1 MNNTFRKDTSKGVQN
16 TSMIW
21 TILFVLAFVGVSLIA
36 VRTTVITTQQQEEL
50 RIQNTQEALIKFLEV
65 WEDGVVAQ
73 LNFWISSMDNRSDI
87 QMLEQQW
94 RDTTPWL
101 DNIVIWTEDQWI
113 YPPPI
118 TTATTADCLQD
129 SPVSMDCAAEGTE
142 IQNQAS
148 LIKAEYWTQ
157 QGDLERAQFELL
169 SSRPALRNPI
179 LSLNLS
185 DEGRLIF
192 FQRRLLLFQTET
204 LGAPISGGQA
214 LVTTSLSEVNLIHPN
229 LLPNLLEIL
238 PVLSIDNLEWFKN
251 TQRLSRRN
259 QTWSILQEYKQ
270 KNIVHNSLETIPL
283 SDNDTPLLITHI
295 TQTNGINVA
304 ITLDVPTLMETLTT
318 QRTGFQPVVLDSNG
332 VIVYP
337 TKDVDAVATS
347 WIQIPGPKFFP
358 QYRVAIATVVQE
370 SLYPQLLITLM
381 PILLTGILGFIAIYG
396 SIKADRQQMDFI
408 QRQQEFIARVTH
420 ELKTPLAG
428 IRLMAE
434 SLEMNQDEQTAPFIE
449 KILQESSRLESRIDE
464 VLQVAKDT
472 EIKKLVRM
480 DTEILL
486 LELYDI
492 WQPRFQD
499 VKGILR
505 TECDSVEII
514 GDEILL
520 KDAIQNLLSNSI
532 KYRHPNR
539 NLRCSLSIQA
549 TGKWIRISVVDNGI
563 GVPQIDRKRIFERF
577 VRIEGE
583 HRGFAG
589 GHGLGLAFVAETAVA
604 HKGWIRCT
612 DGLQGGVNITLG
624 MPIVAQT

>member
-1 MNNTFRKDTSKGVQN
+1 MNHPFRKDTSKGVQN
-16 TSMIW
+16 TSMVW
-21 TILFVLAFVGVSLIA
+21 TILFVLSFVGVSLIA

-65 WEDGVVAQ
+65 WEDGVVSQ
-73 LNFWISSMDNRSDI
+73 LNFWISSLDNRSDI
-87 QMLEQQW
+87 QTLEQQW
-94 RDTTPWL
+94 KSTTPWL
-101 DNIVIWTEDQWI
+101 DNIVVWTEDQWI

-118 TTATTADCLQD
+118 TTTPSATCLQ
-129 SPVSMDCAAEGTE
+129 SAPTSMDCTSENIE
-142 IQNQAS
+142 VQNQAS

-169 SSRPALRNPI
+169 SSRPALRNPSA
-179 LSLNLS
+179 SLNLS

-192 FQRRLLLFQTET
+192 FQRRFLLFQTET
-204 LGAPISGGQA
+204 LGAPISGGQS
-214 LVTTSLSEVNLIHPN
+214 LVTTSLSEANLIHPI

-238 PVLSIDNLEWFKN
+238 PILSIENFDWFK
-251 TQRLSRRN
+251 TTERLSRRN

-270 KNIVHNSLETIPL
+270 KNVVHNTLEITPL
-283 SDNDTPLLITHI
+283 SDNDPPLLITHI
-295 TQTNGINVA
+295 TQKNGIHVA

-318 QRTGFQPVVLDSNG
+318 QRTGFQPLVLDSNSS
-332 VIVYP
+332 IVYP
-337 TKDVDAVATS
+337 TKNLDPTS
-347 WIQIPGPKFFP
+347 TTWIQIPGPQFFP
-358 QYRVAIATVVQE
+358 QYRVAISTTVQE

-381 PILLTGILGFIAIYG
+381 PILLTGVLGFIAIYG
-396 SIKADRQQMDFI
+396 SLKADRQQMDFI

-434 SLEMNQDEQTAPFIE
+434 SLEMNQDSQTAPFIE
-449 KILQESSRLESRIDE
+449 KILQESTRLESRIDE

-480 DTEILL
+480 DTEMLL

-499 VKGILR
+499 VKGVLR
-505 TECDSVEII
+505 TECDSVEIM

-539 NLRCSLSIQA
+539 NLRCILSIQA
-549 TGKWIRISVVDNGI
+549 TGKWIKISVVDNGI
-563 GVPQIDRKRIFERF
+563 GVPQVDRKRIFERF

-589 GHGLGLAFVAETAVA
+589 GHGLGLAFVAETATA

-612 DGLQGGVNITLG
+612 DGLQGGVTITLG
-624 MPIVAQT
+624 MPIVADT

>member
-142 IQNQAS
+142 IRNQAS

-214 LVTTSLSEVNLIHPN
+214 LVTTSLSEANLIHPN

-251 TQRLSRRN
+251 TQRLSRRT

-295 TQTNGINVA
+295 TQPNGIHIA

-318 QRTGFQPVVLDSNG
+318 QRTGFQPIVLDSNG